1 MSLKRNPC
9 GPSLIAQSWP
19 HLHRFVQ
26 FLFLLVTNQMML
38 SRSTPFRNDS
48 LLIFGVLVHQKLT
61 FDPWDLWKNRSFK
74 SHEFGVRGLQ
84 SAGCLLGPAIGGMVA
99 PYSRADND
107 APCREK
113 GSLNDQTPPVKKGEV
128 GGRRLLIAN
137 LVCVYI
143 YINMCIIYI
152 YI

>member
-1 MSLKRNPC
+1 MC
-9 GPSLIAQSWP
+9 E
-19 HLHRFVQ
+19 
-26 FLFLLVTNQMML
+26 
-38 SRSTPFRNDS
+38 
-48 LLIFGVLVHQKLT
+48 
-61 FDPWDLWKNRSFK
+61 KNRSFK
-74 SHEFGVRGLQ
+74 SHESGVRGLQ

-128 GGRRLLIAN
+128 GGHHLLIAN

-143 YINMCIIYI
+143 YICNISIYI
-152 YI
+152 YMYIN